1 MIVGTTTTSS
11 SSGGRHISER
21 THTVCAKEVTKKP
34 VSINWQW
41 SKKYRL
47 HYIIL
52 LFFFRQL
59 SFPCHQWLV
68 LKSLEV
74 PKWVSNTSKKRNTT
88 LIEEGEG
95 NFFLSSYW
103 QEKQRDGKLLSTRQN
118 KSLYRKKNYV
128 RTIRI
133 LQNFNNTYE
142 DNLLK
147 KLLQAY
153 VLIFIWKHG

>member
-1 MIVGTTTTSS
+1 MIVGTTTTSSS

-74 PKWVSNTSKKRNTT
+74 PKWVSDTSKKRNTYY
-88 LIEEGEG
+88 ID
-95 NFFLSSYW
+95 
-103 QEKQRDGKLLSTRQN
+103 RRRRGKLFFWVHIDKKSRETGNCFQPARIRVFIEKKIMFEPSGYYKISIIHTRIIYL
-118 KSLYRKKNYV
+118 KSYCRHMY
-128 RTIRI
+128 
-133 LQNFNNTYE
+133 
-142 DNLLK
+142 
-147 KLLQAY
+147 
-153 VLIFIWKHG
+153 

>member
-1 MIVGTTTTSS
+1 MIVGTTTTSSS

-41 SKKYRL
+41 NKKYRL

-74 PKWVSNTSKKRNTT
+74 PKWVSDTSKKRNTT

-95 NFFLSSYW
+95 NFFFLSSYW

-118 KSLYRKKNYV
+118 KSLYRKK
-128 RTIRI
+128 
-133 LQNFNNTYE
+133 
-142 DNLLK
+142 
-147 KLLQAY
+147 KLCSNHQD
-153 VLIFIWKHG
+153 ITKFQ